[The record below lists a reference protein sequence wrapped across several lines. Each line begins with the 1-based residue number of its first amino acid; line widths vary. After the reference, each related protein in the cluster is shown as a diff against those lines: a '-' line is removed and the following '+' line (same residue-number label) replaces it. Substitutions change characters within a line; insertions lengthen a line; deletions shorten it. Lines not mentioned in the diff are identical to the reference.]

1 MNNFNNILNEVA
13 ITSTREV
20 TGRNLLY
27 FTTHRHTRQLMIF
40 MMRPFINSNTIRDND
55 FTYFF
60 NMIEELDENENM
72 IHIHN
77 NIRQVI
83 EEIVDRSDNNTNM
96 RLVIDLMIERCK
108 SLLFNNIQ

>member
-13 ITSTREV
+13 ITSIREV
-20 TGRNLLY
+20 TCRNLLY
-27 FTTHRHTRQLMIF
+27 FANHPHTRQLMIF

-60 NMIEELDENENM
+60 NMIEELEENV

-77 NIRQVI
+77 NIQQVI
-83 EEIVDRSDNNTNM
+83 VEIVDRSDNTNM
-96 RLVIDLMIERCK
+96 RLLIDLMIERCK
-108 SLLFNNIQ
+108 SLM